1 MADAGTLFDLIAPEL
16 ADSANKQ
23 AAIDLADGQTSEV
36 VFKEQRPY
44 AVALLA
50 AHTLTVAGRKGQSG
64 GVSSTKEGS
73 LSLGFGRVN
82 PMGSA
87 QLETTSYGAELVR
100 MRQAFIMGARTVLV

>member
-23 AAIDLADGQTSEV
+23 AALDLADGQTNEV

-50 AHTLTVAGRKGQSG
+50 AHILTVSSRKGQSG
-64 GVSSTKEGS
+64 QVSSIKEGS
-73 LSLGFGRVN
+73 LSIGYGGTGEHELSV
-82 PMGSA
+82 
-87 QLETTSYGAELVR
+87 TSYGAELTR
-100 MRQAFIMGARTVLV
+100 LRRAFIMGARTVLV